1 MALVVSVFFVLLAAL
16 AITGRLW
23 YPRRVVLQPWQ
34 RGLFLSK
41 GVLKRTLEPGLY
53 RVFPWQQILPVD
65 TRQQIL
71 QVAGQEVLTQD
82 GISVKLSLV
91 GEYAVHDPERS
102 VFAAVQPTVN
112 LYAHAQTV
120 LRELAANLPFERLLS
135 DRGELNLALLER
147 VRPRAADLGLT
158 LASLQLRDI
167 MLSGEMKRNLAAVL
181 TAQKQGLGAL
191 ERARGET
198 AALRSL
204 ANAARLMDD
213 SPSLLQLRALQS
225 LESLKTGT
233 LVLGVNEKL
242 PTRPL
247 GGQQ

>member
-1 MALVVSVFFVLLAAL
+1 MTLFLILLVASLLALAL
-16 AITGRLW
+16 TSRLW
-23 YPRRVVLQPWQ
+23 MPKRVIVLAYQQ
-34 RGLFLSK
+34 GLLLDK
-41 GVLKRTLEPGLY
+41 GILQRTLKPGLY
-53 RVFPWQQILPVD
+53 RTFPWQQILLVD

-82 GISVKLSLV
+82 SISVKLSLV

-120 LRELAANLPFERLLS
+120 LRELAANLSFERLLT

-147 VRPRAADLGLT
+147 VKPRAADLGLT
-158 LASLQLRDI
+158 LSSLQLRDI
-167 MLSGEMKRNLAAVL
+167 MLSGEMKRTLAAVL

-198 AALRSL
+198 AALRNL
-204 ANAARLMDD
+204 ANAARLMDE

-233 LVLGVNEKL
+233 LVLGVNEKPPL
-242 PTRPL
+242 RPSN
-247 GGQQ
+247 GQ